1 MQSAIR
7 GGTFT
12 FFVVGGGGGGGV
24 GLGNFQGLGL
34 GFSADLGVGGATPPL
49 LCWIFFFCKRVSDG
63 TSSGTGCALTA
74 MASAAGGIIRLLFK
88 MESRHLLN
96 LSVQNALHCISEN

>member
-1 MQSAIR
+1 M
-7 GGTFT
+7 
-12 FFVVGGGGGGGV
+12 

-34 GFSADLGVGGATPPL
+34 GFSANLGVGRGGGLRPL
-49 LCWIFFFCKRVSDG
+49 FLCWIFFFCKRVSDG